1 MSDQD
6 VGDKKNVQVLMDSW
20 SRPHHSVSKQK
31 YSIMK
36 SWKFSLMTV
45 LAISAILLFGF
56 TFRRI
61 GSPKKKAT
69 PFVPPKGCV
78 FRTVMGEESSHL
90 NSVYKT
96 PERVQNS
103 IDRGLSWIARAQNE
117 KGGWGAG
124 SHARQDIKDPH
135 AVAADPATT
144 AMVSMA
150 LLRSGTTLTKGE
162 YATQLRK
169 SLYYLMTATE
179 NSQVSSYNITDQTGT
194 QIQTKL
200 GANIDVILTAQFFAN
215 VLDYVGH
222 DALLKARVQK
232 NLNTCVAKIQRAQD
246 RNGNIAGAGWA
257 GVLQS
262 SFATNALESA
272 QTKGAEVDEEA
283 LDRARESQKN
293 NYNAK
298 NGDVKTD
305 MGAGVMLYSVS
316 GSVRASAKEAR
327 KVEEEISKAKREG
340 KLSQSAPASA
350 ENLQKIGFDKDDAMK
365 YSTAYEVYQSAK
377 VQAQRE
383 DVMDGFGSN
392 GGEEFLSY
400 LQTGE
405 SMVIGKDE
413 GWKNWYDNIS
423 GRMLNIQNND
433 GSWNGHHCITS
444 PVFCTATSLL
454 ILSINND
461 IDQLTKVGQN

>member
-1 MSDQD
+1 
-6 VGDKKNVQVLMDSW
+6 
-20 SRPHHSVSKQK
+20 
-31 YSIMK
+31 MK
-36 SWKFSLMTV
+36 TWKFSLMTLIAV
-45 LAISAILLFGF
+45 SAILLFGF

-61 GSPKKKAT
+61 GTHKKKPA

-78 FRTVMGEESSHL
+78 FRTVMGEESSEL
-90 NSVYKT
+90 NSMYKT
-96 PERVQNS
+96 PEKVQLS
-103 IDRGLSWIARAQNE
+103 VDRGLSWIARAQNE
-117 KGGWGAG
+117 NGGWGAG
-124 SHARQDIKDPH
+124 THARQDITDPH
-135 AVAADPATT
+135 AVTADPATT

-150 LLRSGTTLTKGE
+150 LLRSGTTLSSGE
-162 YATQLRK
+162 YAAQLRK
-169 SLYYLMTATE
+169 AMNYLMQATE
-179 NSQVSSYNITDQTGT
+179 NSPANSYNITDQTGT

-200 GANIDVILTAQFFAN
+200 GGNIDVILAAQFFSN
-215 VLDYVGH
+215 LMDYVDH
-222 DALLKARVQK
+222 DAGLKARVQK
-232 NLNTCVAKIQRAQD
+232 NLNICVAKIQRAQD
-246 RNGNIAGAGWA
+246 KNGNIAGAGWA

-272 QTKGAEVDEEA
+272 QTKGANVDLKA
-283 LDRARESQKN
+283 LDRSRESQKN
-293 NYNAK
+293 NFDAK
-298 NGDVKTD
+298 TGDVKTD

-316 GSVRASAKEAR
+316 GSARASAKEAR
-327 KVEEEISKAKREG
+327 KVEEEISKAKRDG
-340 KLSQSAPASA
+340 RLASTAPASA

-377 VQAQRE
+377 VQAQRD

-405 SMVIGKDE
+405 SMVISKDNA
-413 GWKNWYDNIS
+413 WKTWYDNIS
-423 GRMLNIQNND
+423 GRMLKIQNND

-461 IDQLTKVGQN
+461 IEKLTEVGKAK